1 MDWIQLVLP
10 TEGMQAAIL
19 AYRDS
24 FAKDDDLPQIDW
36 DRIEQDYFGWLD
48 QQKDQML
55 GLNGKTE
62 MVYFAVDPEDR
73 IAASVHLYENAEKRM
88 EWNLFLCPTYEENV
102 QQLKQQ
108 VKLQLEDWGLLET

>member
-24 FAKDDDLPQIDW
+24 FAKDDDLPQIEW
-36 DRIEQDYFGWLD
+36 DRIEEDYFGWLD

-55 GLNGKTE
+55 GLNGKRRWFISQLTQ
-62 MVYFAVDPEDR
+62 R
-73 IAASVHLYENAEKRM
+73 IGLQQACIFMRMQRKR
-88 EWNLFLCPTYEENV
+88 WNGIFFFV
-102 QQLKQQ
+102 RHMRKMRSI
-108 VKLQLEDWGLLET
+108 

>member
-24 FAKDDDLPQIDW
+24 FTKDDDLPQIEW
-36 DRIEQDYFGWLD
+36 DRIEEDYFGWLD

-73 IAASVHLYENAEKRM
+73 IPAPSICCVGAIVLVIPPFTGICSSS
-88 EWNLFLCPTYEENV
+88 LFPLS
-102 QQLKQQ
+102 
-108 VKLQLEDWGLLET
+108 GI

>member
-24 FAKDDDLPQIDW
+24 FTKDDDLPQIDW

-73 IAASVHLYENAEKRM
+73 IVASVHLYENAEKKM
-88 EWNLFLCPTYEENV
+88 EWNLFLCPVYQENA

>member
-36 DRIEQDYFGWLD
+36 NRII
-48 QQKDQML
+48 L
-55 GLNGKTE
+55 G
-62 MVYFAVDPEDR
+62 
-73 IAASVHLYENAEKRM
+73 
-88 EWNLFLCPTYEENV
+88 
-102 QQLKQQ
+102 
-108 VKLQLEDWGLLET
+108 GLINRKIKCWD

>member
-24 FAKDDDLPQIDW
+24 FTKDDDLPQIDW

-73 IAASVHLYENAEKRM
+73 IAASVHLYENGREKYGM
-88 EWNLFLCPTYEENV
+88 ESFPLSSIPRKCAAVEATG
-102 QQLKQQ
+102 Q
-108 VKLQLEDWGLLET
+108 VTIRGLGTA